1 MKSKFTLQPVIS
13 EKSYA
18 LANAENKYT
27 FLVNGKATKVDVR
40 NDIEKTY
47 KVKVVSVNT
56 ITKPGKIKR
65 DWTTYRFYRREDA
78 RKVVVKLKKG
88 DKINEFLNT

>member
-1 MKSKFTLQPVIS
+1 MKSNFTLQPMIS

-27 FLVNGKATKVDVR
+27 FLINGKATKVDVR
-40 NDIEKTY
+40 NEIEKQY
-47 KVKVVSVNT
+47 KVKVVSVNM

-65 DWTTYRFYRREDA
+65 DWTTYRYYRKEDG
-78 RKVVVKLKKG
+78 RKAIVKLKKG
-88 DKINEFLNT
+88 DKINEFLNV

>member
-1 MKSKFTLQPVIS
+1 MKSNFTLQPVIS

-27 FLVNGKATKVDVR
+27 FFINGKATKIDVK
-40 NDIEKTY
+40 NDIEKKY
-47 KVKVVSVNT
+47 KVKVVSVNM

-65 DWTTYRFYRREDA
+65 DWTTYKFYRREDA
-78 RKVVVKLKKG
+78 RKAVVKLKKG
-88 DKINEFLNT
+88 DKIDEFINV